1 MDYIECAIE
10 HYEDRIKSLDC
21 KIWEEKLL
29 IKLKE
34 LKQITKEVLDEGN

>member
-10 HYEDRIKSLDC
+10 HYEDRVKSLDC
-21 KIWEEKLL
+21 RIWEAELL

-34 LKQITKEVLDEGN
+34 LKESTLILLSFK

>member
-10 HYEDRIKSLDC
+10 HYEDRVKSLDC
-21 KIWEEKLL
+21 RIWEEELL

-34 LKQITKEVLDEGN
+34 LEEPATEGVL